1 LFAQFASS
9 DYTAALV
16 VDRLS
21 TLEFTRALP
30 KTQVAVDY
38 ARRLHEGQ
46 RRQADGQPFILHP
59 LEVGALLYQAGAP
72 DDVIAA
78 GLLHDTLEKSD
89 AAESDLSRV
98 FGAHVTELVLA
109 VTEDDQI
116 KGYAHRKAA
125 LRDQVAH
132 AGNEALM
139 LFAADKVSKARE
151 LSLGAGLGATVRKRR
166 LTHYRRCLALLQE
179 RLPDFPL
186 VGLLQRELELLSDRG
201 IGEHS
206 PAPCG

>member
-1 LFAQFASS
+1 MQFS
-9 DYTAALV
+9 
-16 VDRLS
+16 
-21 TLEFTRALP
+21 RAMP
-30 KTQVAVDY
+30 KTQVAVEY

-78 GLLHDTLEKSD
+78 GLLHDTLEKSEV
-89 AAESDLSRV
+89 AESELSRL
-98 FGAHVTELVLA
+98 FGAHVTGLVRA
-109 VTEDDQI
+109 VTEDDRI
-116 KGYAHRKAA
+116 RGYARRKAA

-151 LSLGAGLGATVRKRR
+151 LSLGAGVGVTIRRRR

-179 RLPDFPL
+179 RLPDFSL
-186 VGLLQRELELLSDRG
+186 VGMLQRELELLTDRG
-201 IGEHS
+201 IGEHAT
-206 PAPCG
+206 APCG

>member
-1 LFAQFASS
+1 M
-9 DYTAALV
+9 
-16 VDRLS
+16 DRLS
-21 TLEFTRALP
+21 TLEFSRALP
-30 KTQVAVDY
+30 KTQVAVEY

-46 RRQADGQPFILHP
+46 RRQVDGQPFILHP

-72 DDVIAA
+72 DDVVAA
-78 GLLHDTLEKSD
+78 GLLHDTIEKSG
-89 AAESDLSRV
+89 AAESELSHL
-98 FGAHVTELVLA
+98 FGAHVTGLVRA

-132 AGNEALM
+132 AGEEALM

-151 LSLGAGLGATVRKRR
+151 LSLDAGLGVTVRKRR

-186 VGLLQRELELLSDRG
+186 VGLLARELELLSDRG
-201 IGEHS
+201 IGEHAT
-206 PAPCG
+206 APCG